1 MHNLSELI
9 HYKPSANA
17 LAGRNILVTGAGDGI
32 GRAAALSFAQH
43 GATVILLGRTEAK
56 LEAVYDEIESKG
68 GAQPV
73 IATLD
78 LDTATHQ
85 DYQNLNAEISQNLG
99 ALHGLLHNAGIL
111 GEMKPLAQYNEDTF
125 ARVMNINLTS
135 NFLLTKALLPA
146 LEQADD
152 ASIIFTASGV
162 GRKGRAYWGSYGV
175 SKFAIEGLMQT
186 WADEFEGTSNIRANS
201 LNPGA
206 TQTAMRRQAYPGET
220 PSNNPTA
227 EEIMGAY
234 LFLMGPESI
243 GVNGQPLNAQ

>member
-1 MHNLSELI
+1 
-9 HYKPSANA
+9 
-17 LAGRNILVTGAGDGI
+17 
-32 GRAAALSFAQH
+32 
-43 GATVILLGRTEAK
+43 
-56 LEAVYDEIESKG
+56 
-68 GAQPV
+68 
-73 IATLD
+73 
-78 LDTATHQ
+78 
-85 DYQNLNAEISQNLG
+85 
-99 ALHGLLHNAGIL
+99 
-111 GEMKPLAQYNEDTF
+111 
-125 ARVMNINLTS
+125 
-135 NFLLTKALLPA
+135 
-146 LEQADD
+146 
-152 ASIIFTASGV
+152 
-162 GRKGRAYWGSYGV
+162 RAYWGSYGV

>member
-9 HYKPSANA
+9 NYKPSANA
-17 LAGRNILVTGAGDGI
+17 LTGRNILVTGAGDGI